1 MKPIRKILIA
11 NRGEIASRIMR
22 TCRRLGIATVA
33 VYSEADRRAPHALQ
47 ADEAMLIGPAS
58 PRESYLHIERII
70 AAARHTGADAIHPGY
85 GFLSE
90 NAALA
95 EACVAAGI
103 VFIGPP
109 AEIIRRMGLKSA
121 ARRLMAEAGVPVI
134 PGYDGDDQSG
144 ERLRDEILAIG
155 LPVLVKASAGGGGK
169 GMRVVRTEAEI
180 ESALAG
186 ARREAETAFG
196 DGTLLIEKYLENARH
211 IEVQLLGDHHG
222 HLLQLFERDC
232 SLQRRHQKIVEESPS
247 PAIDRELR
255 ENLGVSALRAGR
267 AIGYV
272 NAGTVEFLVSSDGTF
287 YFIEVN
293 TRLQVEHPVT
303 EMITGLDL
311 VEWQI
316 AVAEGRPLAM
326 TQQDL
331 QRKGHAIEARLY
343 AEDPA
348 HDFLPATGRIVAC
361 QWPEAIEGLR
371 VETGIAL
378 HQEIGIHYDPL
389 LAKLIAWG
397 EDRNSALGKL
407 VHAIRKTY
415 VHGLKTNRDFLLR
428 VLEDPAFVEGRAVT
442 TSVEDHLDRLL
453 VASGRGAEV
462 HSLLAAAMHWL
473 RQARESDPFL
483 EELPL
488 NYRNNPYRDPSMI
501 LQMGESRHEVVW
513 RELDEQRYA
522 MRLGDRSHQV
532 ELIDHRP
539 GTLRLEIDGLTR
551 EFRLTEVGEW
561 LTVDSALGLCSIHK
575 LPRHP
580 LPAGGMEAG
589 AATSSMPGQVVKLLV
604 EPGQRVEAGQPL
616 LLLEA
621 MKMEHTLR
629 AAEAGQIES
638 ILVAPGEIVGPGQV
652 LIQMVPDEES
662 DCGELY

>member
-1 MKPIRKILIA
+1 MKPIQKILIA
-11 NRGEIASRIMR
+11 NRGEIASRIIR

-134 PGYDGDDQSG
+134 PGYDGEDQSG

-196 DGTLLIEKYLENARH
+196 DGTLLIEKYLANARH

-232 SLQRRHQKIVEESPS
+232 SLQRRHQKIVEESPA

-316 AVAEGRPLAM
+316 AVAEGRPLPM

-348 HDFLPATGRIVAC
+348 HDFLPATGRIVTC

-407 VHAIRKTY
+407 VHALRQTY
-415 VHGLKTNRDFLLR
+415 IHGLKTNRDFLLR

-453 VASGRGAEV
+453 AASGRGPEV

-501 LQMGESRHEVVW
+501 LQMGESRHEVAW

-551 EFRLTEVGEW
+551 EFRLTQVGEW

-580 LPAGGMEAG
+580 LPTGGMEAG

-662 DCGELY
+662 DAGQL